1 MWIPRIRIPNNRSNT
16 LRLEN
21 LDKSYRM
28 EIEFERS
35 PEDCAEN
42 LLYVL
47 VSQLGEDD
55 GDREHGEAGVVLEP
69 VPLVPRRQATQY

>member
-1 MWIPRIRIPNNRSNT
+1 MATDTLLSWSRI
-16 LRLEN
+16 
-21 LDKSYRM
+21 
-28 EIEFERS
+28 EIELGRS

-55 GDREHGEAGVVLEP
+55 GNGEHGEAGVVLEP
-69 VPLVPRRQATQY
+69 VTLVPRRQATQY